1 MQCELRILRMQLLQ
15 MPLCMHAL
23 NETKM
28 MGKVLLYMYVHNSCC
43 AAITMMLNCHPTWSG
58 TKHTSHQ
65 RCMPKSHSACKL
77 IGEHVLDAYSVY
89 ANDQPLKVCYT
100 WTCALPNS
108 FDLTVYPKPVVC
120 LQIIGH
126 TRPLSKSIS
135 AVVENSHSATRQ
147 MILFHDC
154 ATGWAKLTFR

>member
-1 MQCELRILRMQLLQ
+1 MPWMKPRWWVKSCYTCVYAILAVLSLRWCSIATQHEAVQSIYPINDACPKVILLASWSASMCS
-15 MPLCMHAL
+15 MHILCMQTINLWKFVTH
-23 NETKM
+23 
-28 MGKVLLYMYVHNSCC
+28 GHV
-43 AAITMMLNCHPTWSG
+43 
-58 TKHTSHQ
+58 
-65 RCMPKSHSACKL
+65 RCRIPL
-77 IGEHVLDAYSVY
+77 IWR
-89 ANDQPLKVCYT
+89 CT
-100 WTCALPNS
+100 
-108 FDLTVYPKPVVC
+108 PKPVVC